1 MNKNKNNKETAK
13 EVLTPKTE
21 KPVELIQEAPA
32 KAKRKHY
39 HKPKAKAAVAVETPV
54 VEAVV
59 EVKKTWLQTNFPKF
73 SAWLN
78 EK

>member
-1 MNKNKNNKETAK
+1 MKNKNKKEATK
-13 EVLTPKTE
+13 EVLTPTE
-21 KPVELIQEAPA
+21 KTVELIQEAPA

-39 HKPKAKAAVAVETPV
+39 HKPKAKVTVEVETPA

>member
-1 MNKNKNNKETAK
+1 MKNKNKKETTK
-13 EVLTPKTE
+13 DVLTPTE
-21 KPVELIQEAPA
+21 KTVELIQEAPA

-39 HKPKAKAAVAVETPV
+39 HKPKAKVAVVVETPV

-59 EVKKTWLQTNFPKF
+59 EVKKTWFQTNFPKF